1 MTTKYA
7 STDNTVCGVSAPQT
21 GFGPWLKLIIGFVMI
36 WALIFGVGSL
46 ARLLPGAKHMAQV
59 IDERG
64 LRATAIYYTDF
75 EEPAEGS
82 ERIRDS
88 LKYRPGGG
96 K

>member
-1 MTTKYA
+1 MTAKCAYA
-7 STDNTVCGVSAPQT
+7 ENLGCRPDDPQPR
-21 GFGPWLKLIIGFVMI
+21 FSPWLRLIIGFVLI
-36 WALIFGVGSL
+36 WASIFAVGSL
-46 ARLLPGAKHMAQV
+46 AQLLPGAKHMAQV

-88 LKYRPGGG
+88 LDYAPRDR
-96 K
+96 

>member
-1 MTTKYA
+1 MTANCTFA
-7 STDNTVCGVSAPQT
+7 ENADCGAAAAQSA
-21 GFGPWLKLIIGFVMI
+21 FSPWLKLIIGFVMI
-36 WALIFGVGSL
+36 WALIFGIGTL
-46 ARLLPGAKHMAQV
+46 ARLLPGAQRMAQV

-88 LKYRPGGG
+88 LDYMPSGG

>member
-1 MTTKYA
+1 MSVKCATA
-7 STDNTVCGVSAPQT
+7 ENIGCGASAPQPM
-21 GFGPWLKLIIGFVMI
+21 FSPWLKLIVGFVLI
-36 WALIFGVGSL
+36 WALIFVGGSL
-46 ARLLPGAKHMAQV
+46 AQLLPGARHMARV

-64 LRATAIYYTDF
+64 LRATAVYYTDF

-88 LKYRPGGG
+88 LDYAPRG

>member
-1 MTTKYA
+1 MTTTGTRA
-7 STDNTVCGVSAPQT
+7 PTAACEASAPQAA
-21 GFGPWLKLIIGFVMI
+21 FLPWLKLVIGFVLI
-36 WALIFGVGSL
+36 WAMIFGLGSL
-46 ARLLPGAKHMAQV
+46 ARLLPGAKRMAEV
-59 IDERG
+59 IDARG

-88 LKYRPGGG
+88 IDYTPRPA